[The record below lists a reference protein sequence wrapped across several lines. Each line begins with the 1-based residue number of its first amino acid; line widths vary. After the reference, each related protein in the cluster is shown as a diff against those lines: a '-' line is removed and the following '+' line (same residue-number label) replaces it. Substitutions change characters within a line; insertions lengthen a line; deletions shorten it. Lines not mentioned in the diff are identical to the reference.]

1 MEITAL
7 KQNDSN
13 HNEMTELEE
22 RFMDFLIY
30 DCNVCGVTIVRK
42 DKKDILTDGDMVLSH
57 FDIHRLK
64 KVMFLEDNSVVIKY
78 GQETIRFIAE

>member
-1 MEITAL
+1 MEMIAL
-7 KQNDSN
+7 KNNYEDL
-13 HNEMTELEE
+13 TKLEE
-22 RFMDFLIY
+22 KLMDFLIY

-42 DKKDILTDGDMVLSH
+42 DKKDILTDGDTILSH
-57 FDIHRLK
+57 FNIHNVK

>member
-7 KQNDSN
+7 KQNNSN

-42 DKKDILTDGDMVLSH
+42 DKKNILTDGDMVLNH
-57 FDIHRLK
+57 FDIH
-64 KVMFLEDNSVVIKY
+64 KVKRIMFLEDNSVVVQYGYEIIK
-78 GQETIRFIAE
+78 FIAE